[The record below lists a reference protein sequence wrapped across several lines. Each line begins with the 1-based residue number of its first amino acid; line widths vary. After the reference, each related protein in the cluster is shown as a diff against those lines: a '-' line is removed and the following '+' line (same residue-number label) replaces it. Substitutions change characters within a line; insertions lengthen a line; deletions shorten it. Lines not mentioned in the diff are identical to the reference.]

1 MNSKFGRIR
10 PAQITVA
17 AVAALLL
24 TACGGSGDD
33 KAGDGANSAVSPS
46 ASAAQGGS
54 KGASEGASEGA
65 HNAQDVT
72 FAQGM
77 IPHHRQA
84 VEMAALAADRASSA
98 QVKTLAGRIQ
108 QAQDPEIATMS
119 GWLKAWGEKV
129 PDGKADHSGMA
140 GMEGMSGMD
149 GMAGMMGAA
158 DMKKLETA
166 SGAEFDTQ
174 FMKMMIEHHKGAI
187 EMAKTE
193 KAKGSYAPALTLS
206 DAIVTAQQAEIT
218 EMNGFLGKK

>member
-1 MNSKFGRIR
+1 MNSKFGRTR
-10 PAQITVA
+10 PAQIAVA

-33 KAGDGANSAVSPS
+33 KAGDEANSAASPS

-54 KGASEGASEGA
+54 KGASDGA

-98 QVKTLAGRIQ
+98 QVKTLAERIQ
-108 QAQDPEIATMS
+108 KAQDPEIETMS

-129 PDGKADHSGMA
+129 PDGKTGHA
-140 GMEGMSGMD
+140 GMEEMSGMD
-149 GMAGMMGAA
+149 GMDGMMSDA
-158 DMKKLETA
+158 DMKKLEKA

-174 FMKMMIEHHKGAI
+174 FMTMMIEHHEGAI

-218 EMNGFLGKK
+218 EMNGLLGKK